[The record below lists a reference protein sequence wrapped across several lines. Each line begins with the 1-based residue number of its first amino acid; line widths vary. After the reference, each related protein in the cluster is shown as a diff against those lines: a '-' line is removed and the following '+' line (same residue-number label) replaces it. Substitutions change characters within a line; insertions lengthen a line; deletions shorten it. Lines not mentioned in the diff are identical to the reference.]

1 MKYNVKFLSS
11 QDCGIVDLEFEL
23 LCQQMLCH
31 SVMLILVLVLV
42 QFFWMRLDAVVV
54 KVSSLTA
61 YEVQLSAVT
70 RPIDIDGTTGGATAS
85 VHMEVP
91 E

>member
-1 MKYNVKFLSS
+1 MGAFS
-11 QDCGIVDLEFEL
+11 QDCGIADFEFEL
-23 LCQQMLCH
+23 VCQQMLCH
-31 SVMLILVLVLV
+31 SVMLILVLVLI

-61 YEVQLSAVT
+61 LEVQLSAVT
-70 RPIDIDGTTGGATAS
+70 RPIDIGRITGGTIGGTTAS

>member
-1 MKYNVKFLSS
+1 
-11 QDCGIVDLEFEL
+11 
-23 LCQQMLCH
+23 MLCH

-42 QFFWMRLDAVVV
+42 QFFWMRLNAVVV

-61 YEVQLSAVT
+61 LEVQLSAVT
-70 RPIDIDGTTGGATAS
+70 RPIDIGGTTAS